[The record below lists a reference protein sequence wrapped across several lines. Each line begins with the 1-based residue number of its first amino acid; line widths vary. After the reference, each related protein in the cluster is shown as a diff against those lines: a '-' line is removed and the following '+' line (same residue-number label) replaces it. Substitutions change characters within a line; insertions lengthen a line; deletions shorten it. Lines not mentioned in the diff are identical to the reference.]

1 MSIRRNSIRIDALYQ
16 ELTPLVQD
24 SSPAAPKIQAT
35 MARHF
40 AIVSRFYVPSKQEYI
55 GMSLFYRENAAM

>member
-1 MSIRRNSIRIDALYQ
+1 
-16 ELTPLVQD
+16 
-24 SSPAAPKIQAT
+24 